1 MSEVTREEFDYKHK
15 EIRENVNKLGQTMR
29 EAVKDA
35 KETASINLK
44 EFKTTDFKEHK
55 ELTREDFKSVW
66 KAIDDMLLK
75 VGIVVTITSSLV
87 MMIFKF
93 FQMESSK

>member
-35 KETASINLK
+35 RETASINLK

-66 KAIDDMLLK
+66 KAIDNMLLK
-75 VGIVVTITSSLV
+75 VGVVVTITSSLV

-93 FQMESSK
+93 FQVESSK

>member
-35 KETASINLK
+35 RETASINLK
-44 EFKTTDFKEHK
+44 EFKTTDFKSILSIAFH
-55 ELTREDFKSVW
+55 TD
-66 KAIDDMLLK
+66 LK
-75 VGIVVTITSSLV
+75 SSLV
-87 MMIFKF
+87 NSLCSLKSVVLNSFRWS
-93 FQMESSK
+93 QVSK